1 VAAVVPIAIKYE
13 DTATNPTGKLTGSV
27 AIAVPTPA
35 TINPILRTF
44 LKKGGVVALILL
56 IILILL
62 MI

>member
-1 VAAVVPIAIKYE
+1 VAVVVPIAIKYE

-44 LKKGGVVALILL
+44 LKKGGVVAFILF